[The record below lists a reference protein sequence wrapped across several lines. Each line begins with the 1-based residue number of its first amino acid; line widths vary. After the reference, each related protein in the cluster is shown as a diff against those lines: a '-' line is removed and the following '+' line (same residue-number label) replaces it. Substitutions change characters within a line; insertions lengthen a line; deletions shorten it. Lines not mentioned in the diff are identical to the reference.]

1 MDEEEEI
8 DIVGGS
14 YDNFM
19 SKNDQDISKIS
30 SGQLLSCDY
39 TVHPNWL
46 NENAEGGSYWTDSVP
61 KSENLENNVQ
71 ILHSEEV
78 VIEEPE
84 PVPNI
89 AEVEWTG
96 EIGSHEDL
104 VFEDDIP
111 ASIEEVVTNQEEE
124 ENTILEASPTTSET
138 DNFDLETA
146 AYETHPP
153 PENIKFIG
161 PTHSRS
167 LLKVKMESP
176 VESKASSS
184 RSLLKTNVKGDGV
197 RPLTKF
203 RQTLSVNSNL
213 LKMVQKSQAA
223 RKITF
228 REPSP
233 IAKKVKPPKKAPPK
247 FKETVKM
254 SSRDMQN
261 GKVAPL
267 SKKYKLFAMGAGKSK
282 HKPKKQKRNRLSG
295 DENITIS
302 HEMESPKPIVSMSPG
317 VVVKLDK
324 CESDS
329 DVEVD
334 IESDTPTETKET
346 VSSPENSI
354 TSPKIE
360 PQVEIP
366 VAKSFEHQTSEDEE
380 LPKIPLAQRFPSLSA
395 ALIAELQSH
404 DIPTEELRIN
414 PNQVSEL
421 EKFIHSD
428 FFENRT
434 TKTPEQYL
442 RIRNHILS
450 MWQISKPNYISKTAV
465 RVGLKHGGDVN
476 CISRI
481 HRLLEQIGAINFG
494 LDGKCF
500 DYVRPLETFIS
511 MFIQVPRNRTNSNS
525 FPAIQQFKERRQ
537 RIRTNTFSTV
547 AEGDGDDADVNY
559 TIVHMDGI
567 MRPNPPP
574 QKDSNTTKQRTNTR
588 HIRSELDL
596 IKCLTFSEDNSPPFT
611 ISITLSTLLCL
622 RLHALSS
629 QHEVMGFL
637 GGYQSHSAGKK
648 RIHLTRYKPCRTSAQ
663 SGTTCEMCP
672 VSQVEQ
678 SASLNSEGYELLGW
692 FHSHPLFP
700 ANPSRTDIRTQKE
713 MQLQFSFD
721 NDRPFVGLILSCL
734 NMTLKCIYMMPTN
747 SMENKFDGDNNLPY
761 EIDVNIIKDCASFRV
776 DVNDVMSLL
785 RSNEMKEYEMGELCD
800 KFKMSSESILQQLGY
815 NSESF
820 FDDLF

>member
-1 MDEEEEI
+1 M
-8 DIVGGS
+8 
-14 YDNFM
+14 
-19 SKNDQDISKIS
+19 
-30 SGQLLSCDY
+30 
-39 TVHPNWL
+39 
-46 NENAEGGSYWTDSVP
+46 
-61 KSENLENNVQ
+61 
-71 ILHSEEV
+71 
-78 VIEEPE
+78 
-84 PVPNI
+84 
-89 AEVEWTG
+89 
-96 EIGSHEDL
+96 
-104 VFEDDIP
+104 FEDDIP

-176 VESKASSS
+176 VEAKASSS

-233 IAKKVKPPKKAPPK
+233 IVKKVKPPKKAPPK

-254 SSRDMQN
+254 SSRDVQN

-302 HEMESPKPIVSMSPG
+302 HEMESPKPVVSMSPG
-317 VVVKLDK
+317 VVVNICSFAQFKQVFTPLSFQVKLEK

-334 IESDTPTETKET
+334 IESDTPPETKET

-395 ALIAELQSH
+395 ALVAELQSH

-547 AEGDGDDADVNY
+547 AEGDGDVS
-559 TIVHMDGI
+559 
-567 MRPNPPP
+567 
-574 QKDSNTTKQRTNTR
+574 SNFNLQA
-588 HIRSELDL
+588 IR
-596 IKCLTFSEDNSPPFT
+596 FNA
-611 ISITLSTLLCL
+611 
-622 RLHALSS
+622 RL
-629 QHEVMGFL
+629 
-637 GGYQSHSAGKK
+637 
-648 RIHLTRYKPCRTSAQ
+648 
-663 SGTTCEMCP
+663 
-672 VSQVEQ
+672 
-678 SASLNSEGYELLGW
+678 
-692 FHSHPLFP
+692 
-700 ANPSRTDIRTQKE
+700 
-713 MQLQFSFD
+713 
-721 NDRPFVGLILSCL
+721 
-734 NMTLKCIYMMPTN
+734 
-747 SMENKFDGDNNLPY
+747 
-761 EIDVNIIKDCASFRV
+761 
-776 DVNDVMSLL
+776 
-785 RSNEMKEYEMGELCD
+785 
-800 KFKMSSESILQQLGY
+800 
-815 NSESF
+815 
-820 FDDLF
+820 